1 MSLYRIE
8 LFRGKDR
15 QHYWRIVHRNG
26 NILATSEGY
35 TRRTTAARGAERL
48 AQALRFVQVEDVS

>member
-1 MSLYRIE
+1 MYRIQ
-8 LFRGKDR
+8 LFRGADR
-15 QHYWRIVHRNG
+15 QWYWRLRHRNG